1 MVVHGLLPKP
11 LSANDVVVGQLLSHP
26 LHPDRDCFYSD
37 TAHEDVDSLNDTHI
51 KTRYKDLFSVD
62 AEGRFMAAYGAKF
75 DLGKVYRQPNLLR
88 VTAEQ
93 IIQRECQQPVQAFQ
107 FVCNDVESQKWIYN
121 LVKDK
126 QTDTFYMV
134 VGTTELHKAIFKRAR
149 LQDAGASTRLSE
161 TAIENN
167 ARVPRAIARQSSSLG
182 GIGHEPH
189 VSGVFGMD
197 VRRCIA
203 RITTAAEPHQL
214 SDIGYSWLY
223 YDVAGTPNKEQL
235 AIGMGD
241 ALKADELRL
250 MLDLSEEDV
259 QTNLDAISQL
269 SLDALSAAA
278 SPMLRPSSP
287 ALRGRSPSPHP
298 LLKAR
303 S

>member
-26 LHPDRDCFYSD
+26 LHPERDCFYSD

-93 IIQRECQQPVQAFQ
+93 IIQRESQQPILAFQ
-107 FVCNDVESQKWIYN
+107 LVCNDVETQKWVRSLI
-121 LVKDK
+121 KEK
-126 QTDTFYMV
+126 QTNTFYMV
-134 VGTTELHKAIFKRAR
+134 VGTTELHKATFKRAR

-161 TAIENN
+161 SIIERN
-167 ARVPRAIARQSSSLG
+167 ARVPRAIARQNSSLG
-182 GIGHEPH
+182 AIGHDPH

-197 VRRCIA
+197 VRKCIA
-203 RITTAAEPHQL
+203 RVTTAAEPHQL
-214 SDIGYSWLY
+214 EDIGYHWVY
-223 YDVAGTPNKEQL
+223 YHVPGTESKEQL
-235 AIGMGD
+235 AIGMGES
-241 ALKADELRL
+241 LKPDELRL
-250 MLDLSEEDV
+250 MLDLTEEDV

-298 LLKAR
+298 LSKRA
-303 S
+303 